1 MQAARLLPGR
11 DEFFVSLDNLITSA
25 QRQRQTASYDSA
37 KFFFVRRLQENERI
51 LAILTLM
58 IEGSFTC
65 EDGLISD
72 LRLCANGPNIVA
84 PTMLEVVACVL
95 AVVCKRM
102 QQLPKSLGPAVH
114 RGKNTTHT
122 SL

>member
-11 DEFFVSLDNLITSA
+11 DGFFVSLDNLITSA